1 VNVLAKELKMLHKH
15 LHTSHFIIM
24 CCIVLAFIKIY
35 QHNLIIGLNYELQ
48 RLEKQ
53 RSQLAKERNELFAI
67 ISQLHAPEIVM
78 HQAQTKLSMEPI
90 AVDHVVLLDV
100 EPAKIDFIGTT
111 STPQTL
117 LALHIVDNITSLTG
131 GNHACT

>member
-1 VNVLAKELKMLHKH
+1 MLHKH
-15 LHTSHFIIM
+15 LHTSHLIVA

-35 QHNLIIGLNYELQ
+35 QHNLIIGLSYELQ

-53 RSQLAKERNELFAI
+53 RLNLAKERNELLAT
-67 ISQLHAPEIVM
+67 ISQIHAPEMVM
-78 HQAQTKLSMEPI
+78 SQAQMKLNMTPH
-90 AVDHVVLLDV
+90 AVDRIVLLGT

-117 LALHIVDNITSLTG
+117 LALHIMDNIASLTG